1 MSLIQIIALDEARI
15 HIVNDAND
23 PFPIIGRIMPS
34 YMDGKWT
41 YIEELLDEE
50 VTGITFP
57 DDQLDWKQYIEHD
70 SRILF
75 LAMDD
80 DECVGQIRLVK
91 DWNRFAYIENIAV
104 RQTHRKRGIG
114 KLLLET
120 AEQWAKE
127 KRLIGLSLEAQN
139 DNLIA
144 CRFYRKEGF
153 QLGGV
158 DSIKQYANPQIEL
171 TLYWYKILKE

>member
-1 MSLIQIIALDEARI
+1 MNPIQIKELIEEDINR
-15 HIVNDAND
+15 VNDAND
-23 PFPIIGRIMPS
+23 PFPIIGRIMPR
-34 YMDGKWT
+34 YMNGKWT
-41 YIEELLDEE
+41 YVEELDKE
-50 VTGITFP
+50 VTEITFP
-57 DDQLDWKQYIEHD
+57 DDRLDWKQYIGHD
-70 SRILF
+70 NRILF
-75 LAMDD
+75 LAMDA

-114 KLLLET
+114 QMLLET

-144 CRFYRKEGF
+144 CRFYEREGF

-171 TLYWYKILKE
+171 TLNWYKIF